1 MREREVLGPPVEN
14 FGKGRKINFLVLY
27 PQYQKALELPKQTQ
41 QKQRRVQAQNC
52 AHKSPFQLNFTKI
65 SSFIGPAAL

>member
-1 MREREVLGPPVEN
+1 MLGPSVGN
-14 FGKGRKINFLVLY
+14 FGKGREIDFLVLY
-27 PQYQKALELPKQTQ
+27 TQYQKALEPPKRTQ

-65 SSFIGPAAL
+65 SSFIGSVAL